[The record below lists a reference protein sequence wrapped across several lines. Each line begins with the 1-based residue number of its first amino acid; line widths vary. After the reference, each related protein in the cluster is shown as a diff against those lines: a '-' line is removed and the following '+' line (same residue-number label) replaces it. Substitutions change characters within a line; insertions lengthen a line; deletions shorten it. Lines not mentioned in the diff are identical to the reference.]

1 MSCIFFPGRDVD
13 IIQRQG
19 LLGPVHRRLNV
30 DLPACWT
37 YYLLT
42 LLINKLS
49 VSQFLGT
56 DILLRACD
64 VPSIILATGQGE
76 GEKWNSDKPIIKVR
90 IAGRCLS

>member
-1 MSCIFFPGRDVD
+1 MSCIFFPGRDMD

-19 LLGPVHRRLNV
+19 LVGPVHGRLNV

-42 LLINKLS
+42 LLVNKLS
-49 VSQFLGT
+49 VSQVLET

-64 VPSIILATGQGE
+64 SPSIILATGQ
-76 GEKWNSDKPIIKVR
+76 VR
-90 IAGRCLS
+90 VRNGIVINP